1 MASRAGNLIGE
12 TTAGDDQV
20 LLYDRASFQP
30 DEWIRRGNN
39 ASYRGQGLFTESIQ
53 RVEQTVKFGFT
64 NVFFVTIRNYGTV
77 ADRFVFKG
85 PANVTGGIDAR
96 YFLQPAG
103 TEITGAATNAGW
115 TSDLVSA
122 GDTREVR
129 IQIIAGNANLFNQD
143 LVFTSTSL
151 TDPTRVDL
159 VRMRLLRDD
168 DNDGLPD
175 AWEQQYFGNP
185 TNAVASDDSD
195 GDGFSNL
202 AEYIAGT
209 DPKNADSNLRITQV
223 QAGPGLS
230 VTLTWPSAANRIY
243 TVERASSEPGG
254 FIGLLDFFGNPF
266 ETSYRDMW
274 LTNPPPSFY
283 RIRAELP

>member
-1 MASRAGNLIGE
+1 M
-12 TTAGDDQV
+12 
-20 LLYDRASFQP
+20 
-30 DEWIRRGNN
+30 
-39 ASYRGQGLFTESIQ
+39 
-53 RVEQTVKFGFT
+53 
-64 NVFFVTIRNYGTV
+64 TIRNYGTV
-77 ADRFVFKG
+77 ADRFLFQA
-85 PANVTGGIDAR
+85 PANITGGIDAR

-103 TEITGAATNAGW
+103 TEISATATNGGW
-115 TSDLVSA
+115 TSDLMSA

-129 IQIIAGNANLFNQD
+129 IQIIASNTNLFNLD

-151 TDPTRVDL
+151 TDPTKVDR

-185 TNAVASDDSD
+185 TNALASDDSD

-209 DPKNADSNLRITQV
+209 DPTSADPTRADSYLRITQI
-223 QAGPGLS
+223 QAGAGPSL
-230 VTLTWPSAANRIY
+230 TITWPSAANRIY
-243 TVERASSEPGG
+243 TVERASNGPGG
-254 FIGLLDFFGNPF
+254 FTRLLELFGNPF
-266 ETSYRDMW
+266 QTSYRDSW

-283 RIRAELP
+283 RVRAELP